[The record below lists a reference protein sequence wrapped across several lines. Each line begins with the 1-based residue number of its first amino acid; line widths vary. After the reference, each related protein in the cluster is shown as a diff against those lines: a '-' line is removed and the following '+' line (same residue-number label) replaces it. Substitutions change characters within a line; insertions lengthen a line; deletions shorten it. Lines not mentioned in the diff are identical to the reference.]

1 MVTCYVQH
9 VLQYFPLIGPRLTLK
24 GVDVPNHGVINKD
37 PSVIGEGADA
47 LHCVTDDTTCCGT
60 PPSAD
65 CCGIPSSLTGDGG
78 SGNGRGDWS
87 FPDGKALQSGT
98 ANGFLWYASWQTG
111 AVLMNFRG
119 TATSGSTGLHRC
131 DILDSTGTLHQF
143 YTCIYAEVG
152 DNIFSCKSTTCN
164 TRDVLQYQM
173 GWIGL

>member
-24 GVDVPNHGVINKD
+24 GADVPNHGVINKD

-47 LHCVTDDTTCCGT
+47 LHCVTDDTTCCGG
-60 PPSAD
+60 AN
-65 CCGIPSSLTGDGG
+65 
-78 SGNGRGDWS
+78 GNRRGDWY
-87 FPDGKALQSGT
+87 FPDGHQLLSGT
-98 ANGFLWYASWQTG
+98 ANAFLWYASWQTG

-119 TATSGSTGLHRC
+119 TATTGTTGLHRC
-131 DILDSTGTLHQF
+131 DIHDSTGTQHQF
-143 YTCIYAEVG
+143 YTCIYADVG

-164 TRDVLQYQM
+164 TRDVLQYQI